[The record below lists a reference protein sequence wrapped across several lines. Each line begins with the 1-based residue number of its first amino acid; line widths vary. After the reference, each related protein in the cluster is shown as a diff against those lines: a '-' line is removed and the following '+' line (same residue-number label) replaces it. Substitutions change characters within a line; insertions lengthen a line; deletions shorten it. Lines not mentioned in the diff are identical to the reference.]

1 MSQQSG
7 GESNLG
13 ESQKMNC
20 ILEDDFFY
28 VKRKIGFQ
36 KKTLEARRRTRG
48 KMYLVILVEPIIE
61 PAAKEAAYWQLDA
74 VRVIFAS
81 MPT

>member
-1 MSQQSG
+1 MIFLRKKQNWVSRKKKPWKHVGEPG
-7 GESNLG
+7 GNILG
-13 ESQKMNC
+13 
-20 ILEDDFFY
+20 
-28 VKRKIGFQ
+28 
-36 KKTLEARRRTRG
+36 
-48 KMYLVILVEPIIE
+48 EPIIE